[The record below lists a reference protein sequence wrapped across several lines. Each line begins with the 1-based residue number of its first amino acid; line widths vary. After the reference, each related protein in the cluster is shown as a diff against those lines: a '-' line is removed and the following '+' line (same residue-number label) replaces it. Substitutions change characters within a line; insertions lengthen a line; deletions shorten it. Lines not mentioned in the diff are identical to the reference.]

1 MSLNRSETAQKLNVS
16 LTTLDNWRRKGCPHT
31 KTGKQVFFNIG
42 TLKTWL
48 GNHSGGE
55 LDYTQERA
63 KLTRLQAERV
73 TLDLEQQR
81 GKLLPLEM
89 VILAWQGQIAN
100 ARAKLLA
107 LPPKVAA
114 QVLGMES
121 YVEIEQAIR
130 DIIYEALDELAGD
143 GDFEVARRARVA
155 DLRHRHLAR
164 EFLLDRLRE
173 GDREPAAAR
182 RPSSSV
188 RRKLRRR
195 ARRSARMNVAPRA
208 TSCSLSHRNTGY

>member
-1 MSLNRSETAQKLNVS
+1 VWVKNGLHKTIGSLLAHPQEGNYEVRGFPSYENIFEKTTMRLNRSETAQKLNVS

-31 KTGKQVFFNIG
+31 KTGKQVFFDMD
-42 TLKTWL
+42 TLKKWL
-48 GNHSGGE
+48 NHYSDKD

-63 KLTRLQAERV
+63 KLTRLQAEKV

-81 GKLLPLEM
+81 RKLLPLEM

-121 YVEIEQAIR
+121 YVELEHTIR

-143 GDFEVARRARVA
+143 GVPKEYDQHLEVIADQFE
-155 DLRHRHLAR
+155 
-164 EFLLDRLRE
+164 
-173 GDREPAAAR
+173 
-182 RPSSSV
+182 SIQ
-188 RRKLRRR
+188 
-195 ARRSARMNVAPRA
+195 N
-208 TSCSLSHRNTGY
+208 